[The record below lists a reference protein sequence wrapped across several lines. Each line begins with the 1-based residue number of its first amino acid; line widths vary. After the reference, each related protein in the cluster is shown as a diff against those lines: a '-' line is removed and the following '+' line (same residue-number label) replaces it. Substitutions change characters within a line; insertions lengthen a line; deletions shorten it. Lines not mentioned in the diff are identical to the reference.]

1 MIRQI
6 NILLINILLISL
18 TFVACTSTSE
28 KSSESDTAALTLTE
42 SSSGSYISQETQDN
56 VSSKRRGKLSSL
68 QSDGE
73 AWYSFQITE
82 SFEELKL
89 ELFNYSGTSALIWNT
104 NANSNASENSF
115 QLDNVSMDT
124 ANFLVDVVIKKS
136 SIQVFFNE
144 GIESYTFNKA
154 DQSMDYKIQVS
165 LNGESRDLP
174 GILYDI
180 GI

>member
-6 NILLINILLISL
+6 NLLLISL
-18 TFVACTSTSE
+18 AFVACTSTSE
-28 KSSESDTAALTLTE
+28 KSNESNTQALTLSE
-42 SSSGSYISQETQDN
+42 SSSGSYISQETRDK
-56 VSSKRRGKLSSL
+56 VSSKRRGRLSSL

-73 AWYSFQITE
+73 AWFSFQINE
-82 SFEELKL
+82 SIKELKL
-89 ELFNYSGTSALIWNT
+89 ELINNTGISVLIWGTDDNT
-104 NANSNASENSF
+104 HENSF
-115 QLDNVSMDT
+115 KLDQVSLDT
-124 ANFLVDVVIKKS
+124 ANFLVDIVIKKS

-144 GIESYTFNKA
+144 GIDSYTFNKV